1 MKQCGMSLIS
11 NNKFLQSRIV
21 FSDDILVFGQCG
33 NKYLHIS
40 EVASGL
46 ACNCVCPICGKK
58 LVAKKGTVRIH
69 HFAHADDSDNS
80 HIVHAGALQTQ
91 LHIMAKEII
100 AAAGEFVIP
109 EVHILGKSGPTTV
122 PARSIHVDKVYLEQ
136 QVDNFVPDVIIES
149 NGKKLLV
156 EVYVTHK
163 VDDAKLAKIQ
173 TSGLSCIEVDLSG
186 YRDGI
191 SKGGLRHELISR
203 TEHKQWLFNAYAYS
217 KEQDLL
223 SHCLRIRLFSSSHGP
238 KTESCPIFSR
248 INTNTNSSYAYFNI
262 DCIACPNLVNLSTK
276 PDPEDFPDY
285 IYCAAE

>member
-11 NNKFLQSRIV
+11 NSEFLQSRVI

-33 NKYLHIS
+33 DKYLHIS

-46 ACNCVCPICGKK
+46 ACNCVCPVCGKK

-80 HIVHAGALQTQ
+80 HIGHAGALQTQ

-100 AAAGEFVIP
+100 AKSGEFVIP
-109 EVHILGKSGPTTV
+109 EVHV
-122 PARSIHVDKVYLEQ
+122 PNKGRPLTLPSRSIHVDSVYLERRIN
-136 QVDNFVPDVIIES
+136 DFIPDVIVES

-156 EVYVTHK
+156 EIYVTHK

-173 TSGLSCIEVDLSG
+173 TSGLSCIEVNLSD
-186 YRDGI
+186 YLDGI
-191 SKGGLRHELISR
+191 SASDLQHELISC
-203 TEHKQWLFNAYAYS
+203 TEHKQWLFNAYAQS

-223 SHCLRIRLFSSSHGP
+223 SHCLKIRLFHSSYGL

-248 INTNTNSSYAYFNI
+248 IDTNTNSSYAYCNI

-285 IYCAAE
+285 IYCAAK